1 MQLKDYLP
9 NIILVLG
16 VIIITLYFY
25 HRLSNNE
32 GFMNIDSALAIAK
45 NSSKDTP
52 PTDDQMAGFYKSF
65 LLYIKSD
72 FSKGLR
78 YVYDLNKRVY
88 GTYSRVND
96 DFDPRKLLDDYK
108 NPITG
113 L

>member
-1 MQLKDYLP
+1 MQLKEYLP

-16 VIIITLYFY
+16 VIFITLYFY

-32 GFMNIDSALAIAK
+32 GFIDIDNAIKIAK
-45 NSSKDTP
+45 NSTKETP

-65 LLYIKSD
+65 LLYIKGD
-72 FSKGLR
+72 FSKGLP

-88 GTYSRVND
+88 GTYSSVND
-96 DFDPRKLLDDYK
+96 DFDPRKLLDNYK